1 MVKMPYEPTAEMKD
15 EAQRGLDWRSEFGR
29 GGTEVGIARARDI
42 VNGKN
47 LSEDTVK
54 RMRSFFARHEV
65 DKEAQ
70 GFRPGEDNYPSNGRI
85 AWALWGGDAGKSWA
99 DDIVEDIV
107 DQEDMDMDEENRAAP
122 DELKVGDFVEWNSSG
137 GMAMGQIEHIMTEGT
152 LGIPD
157 SDFSIDATEEDP
169 AALIRIFRDDKAT
182 EVLVGHRFSTLR
194 KISPIRS
201 AGARPYANEHA
212 ARIHEPSQYD
222 ALRRRNNA
230 GGDGIDFIFGIKEG
244 TSEIQAIRF
253 RTQFFTVDEAKSWLK
268 RNNFE
273 AIEFEPATKD
283 ARSMQDGGEF
293 DMISREM
300 EEAAMAG
307 AENID
312 QVDDQDDDLEVQS
325 ERYSRDG
332 LEVRSMHM
340 DDQVVDAGKRR
351 VKVAVSS
358 EEPVERSYGI
368 EILDHKPGSIDLSFL
383 NSGRAPL
390 LLDHDPTKQIGVVES
405 VALDGSARRLRAT
418 VRFGKNGLAKEVFDD
433 VEDSIRGNISVGYQ
447 INKLEKE
454 GKDTFRAV
462 SWMPMEVSIVS
473 IPADRT
479 VGVGRSAADNLTTTV
494 NATPIK
500 EATMADFDM
509 DAVKAEAARTASKET
524 AEMFRLAA
532 SHNKRDLAE
541 KAVAAGH
548 SLAEFRGQLL
558 DAIGNKPLDTQ
569 DVGLT
574 TKEVRKFSLMTAI
587 RAMANPTDRRAQE
600 EARFEFE
607 ASAAAQRANG
617 IEARGLMIPTDVMR
631 TWAKRDL
638 NTTDDSALIAQ
649 DFRGGDFIDVL
660 RNASSVMQAGATML
674 SGLKGNVTI
683 PKKTAASSAGWI
695 STEGG
700 AASES
705 EFTDGSVTMT
715 PKTLGAF
722 TDLTR
727 LMMMQSSPDIEALV
741 RDDLSRAIALAID
754 LGALQGSGSS
764 GQPTG
769 IKNVSGVNKP
779 SSFAAV
785 NPTFAEVVALET
797 FVAED
802 NALLGNLAYILPAG
816 MYGALKTTAKA
827 SGQGL
832 FVVEQPGNTIN
843 GYRAIVSNQVTSG
856 DLFFGNFAD
865 LLIGMYGGLDIL
877 VDPYSA
883 SSTGNV
889 RIRAMQTVDVAV
901 RNAVSFAFNNDGV

>member
-1 MVKMPYEPTAEMKD
+1 MPYEPTAEMKD

-70 GFRPGEDNYPSNGRI
+70 GFRPGEDGYPSNGRI

-99 DDIVEDIV
+99 DEIVEDIV

-157 SDFSIDATEEDP
+157 SDFSVDATEEDP

-182 EVLVGHRFSTLR
+182 EVLVGHRFSTLK

-201 AGARPYANEHA
+201 AGDRPYPNEHA
-212 ARIHEPSQYD
+212 ARIHDPRQYD
-222 ALRRRNNA
+222 ALRRRNKA
-230 GGDGIDFIFGIKEG
+230 GGDGIDFIFGIKDG

-268 RNNFE
+268 RNNFDP
-273 AIEFEPATKD
+273 IEFEPATKD
-283 ARSMQDGGEF
+283 ARSMQEGGEF

-300 EEAAMAG
+300 EEAAMAD
-307 AENID
+307 EQTTD
-312 QVDDQDDDLEVQS
+312 QIEVQDDDIEIES

-340 DDQVVDAGKRR
+340 DDQVIDAGKRR

-358 EEPVERSYGI
+358 EEPVDRSYGI

-390 LLDHDPTKQIGVVES
+390 LLDHDPTQQIGVVES
-405 VALDGSARRLRAT
+405 VTLDGSARRLRAT
-418 VRFGKNGLAKEVFDD
+418 VRFGKNGLAKDVFDD
-433 VEDSIRGNISVGYQ
+433 VEDGIRGNISVGYQ

-454 GKDTFRAV
+454 GKETFRAV

-532 SHNKRDLAE
+532 AHNKRELAD
-541 KAVAAGH
+541 KAVAAGR
-548 SLAEFRGQLL
+548 SLAEFRGELL
-558 DAIGNKPLDTQ
+558 EAIGNKPLDTQ

-574 TKEVRKFSLMTAI
+574 TKEVRRFSLMTAI

-607 ASAAAQRANG
+607 ASAAAQRAYG
-617 IEARGLMIPTDVMR
+617 TEARGLMIPTDVLR

-638 NTTDDSALIAQ
+638 NTTDDAALIAT

-660 RNASSVMQAGATML
+660 RNASSVMQAGSTML
-674 SGLKGNVTI
+674 SGLKGNITI

-727 LMMMQSSPDIEALV
+727 LMMMQSSLDIEALV
-741 RDDLSRAIALAID
+741 RDDLSRALALAID

-779 SSFAAV
+779 TSFAAA

-797 FVAED
+797 AVAED
-802 NALLGNLAYILPAG
+802 NALLGNLAYILPAS

-865 LLIGMYGGLDIL
+865 LLVGMYGGLDIL
-877 VDPYSA
+877 VDPYSSA
-883 SSTGNV
+883 SSGNV
-889 RIRAMQTVDVAV
+889 RIRALQTVDVAV
-901 RNAVSFAFNNDGV
+901 RNAVSFAYNNDGV

>member
-1 MVKMPYEPTAEMKD
+1 MPYEPTAEMKD

-70 GFRPGEDNYPSNGRI
+70 GFRPGEDGYPSNGRI

-99 DDIVEDIV
+99 DDIVEDLLE
-107 DQEDMDMDEENRAAP
+107 DEEDMDVEDESRA
-122 DELKVGDFVEWNSSG
+122 
-137 GMAMGQIEHIMTEGT
+137 
-152 LGIPD
+152 
-157 SDFSIDATEEDP
+157 
-169 AALIRIFRDDKAT
+169 
-182 EVLVGHRFSTLR
+182 
-194 KISPIRS
+194 

-212 ARIHEPSQYD
+212 ARINDPRQYD
-222 ALRRRNNA
+222 ALRRRNDA
-230 GGDGIDFIFGIKEG
+230 GGKGVDFIFGIKDG

-253 RTQFFTVDEAKSWLK
+253 RVQFFTVSEAKAWLE

-273 AIEFEPATKD
+273 PIEFEPATED
-283 ARSMQDGGEF
+283 ARSMQGGGEF
-293 DMISREM
+293 DMIGREM
-300 EEAAMAG
+300 EEAAMADEQN
-307 AENID
+307 AD
-312 QVDDQDDDLEVQS
+312 QIEVQDDDLEMTA
-325 ERYSRDG
+325 ERYSREG
-332 LEVRSMHM
+332 LEVRAMHM

-358 EEPVERSYGI
+358 EEPVERSFGI

-405 VALDGSARRLRAT
+405 VTLDGSARRLRAT

-479 VGVGRSAADNLTTTV
+479 VGVGRSAADDLTTTV

-500 EATMADFDM
+500 EATMAEFDM

-532 SHNKRDLAE
+532 AHNKRELAD
-541 KAVAAGH
+541 KAVAAGR
-548 SLAEFRGQLL
+548 SLAEFRGELL

-574 TKEVRKFSLMTAI
+574 SKEVRKFSLMAAI
-587 RAMANPTDRRAQE
+587 RAMANPTDRRAQD

-617 IEARGLMIPTDVMR
+617 TESRGLMIPTDVLR

-660 RNASSVMQAGATML
+660 RNASSVMQAGSTML

-705 EFTDGSVTMT
+705 EFTDGSVTMS

-754 LGALQGSGSS
+754 LGALQGSGLS

-779 SSFAAV
+779 TSFAAAS
-785 NPTFAEVVALET
+785 PTFAEVVALET
-797 FVAED
+797 AVAED

-843 GYRAIVSNQVTSG
+843 GYRAIVSNQVTAG

-877 VDPYSA
+877 VDPYSS

-901 RNAVSFAFNNDGV
+901 RNAVSFAYNNDGV

>member
-70 GFRPGEDNYPSNGRI
+70 GFRPGEDGYPSNGRI

-99 DDIVEDIV
+99 DDITEDLLE
-107 DQEDMDMDEENRAAP
+107 DEEDMDVEDESRA
-122 DELKVGDFVEWNSSG
+122 D
-137 GMAMGQIEHIMTEGT
+137 
-152 LGIPD
+152 
-157 SDFSIDATEEDP
+157 
-169 AALIRIFRDDKAT
+169 
-182 EVLVGHRFSTLR
+182 
-194 KISPIRS
+194 
-201 AGARPYANEHA
+201 GARPYANEHA
-212 ARIHEPSQYD
+212 ARIHDPRKYD
-222 ALRRRNNA
+222 ALRRRNDA
-230 GGDGIDFIFGIKEG
+230 GGKGVDFIFGIKDG

-253 RTQFFTVDEAKSWLK
+253 RVQFFTVAEAKSWLK
-268 RNNFE
+268 RNNFD
-273 AIEFEPATKD
+273 AIEFEPATED
-283 ARSMQDGGEF
+283 ARSMQDGGDF
-293 DMISREM
+293 DMIFREM
-300 EEAAMAG
+300 EEAAMAD
-307 AENID
+307 EQNTD
-312 QVDDQDDDLEVQS
+312 QIEVQDDDLEMTS

-332 LEVRSMHM
+332 LEVRAMHM

-358 EEPVERSYGI
+358 EEPVERSFGI

-405 VALDGSARRLRAT
+405 VTLDGSARRLRAT

-479 VGVGRSAADNLTTTV
+479 VGVGRSAADDLTTTV

-500 EATMADFDM
+500 EATMAEFDM

-532 SHNKRDLAE
+532 AHNKRELAD
-541 KAVAAGH
+541 KAVAAGR
-548 SLAEFRGQLL
+548 SLAEFRGELL

-574 TKEVRKFSLMTAI
+574 AKEVRKFSLMTAI

-617 IEARGLMIPTDVMR
+617 TEARGLMIPTDVLR
-631 TWAKRDL
+631 TWSKRDL

-649 DFRGGDFIDVL
+649 DYRGGDFIDVL
-660 RNASSVMQAGATML
+660 RNASSVMQAGSTML

-695 STEGG
+695 SSEGG

-715 PKTLGAF
+715 PRTLGAF

-727 LMMMQSSPDIEALV
+727 LMMMQSSLDIEALV

-754 LGALQGSGSS
+754 LGALAGSGSS

-779 SSFAAV
+779 TSFAAA

-797 FVAED
+797 AVAED
-802 NALLGNLAYILPAG
+802 NALLGNLAYILPAS

-877 VDPYSA
+877 VDPYSSA
-883 SSTGNV
+883 SSGNV
-889 RIRAMQTVDVAV
+889 RIRALQTVDVAV
-901 RNAVSFAFNNDGV
+901 RNAVSFAYNNDGV

>member
-1 MVKMPYEPTAEMKD
+1 MPYEPTAEMKD

-70 GFRPGEDNYPSNGRI
+70 GFRPGEDGYPSNGRI

-99 DDIVEDIV
+99 DDIVEDLLE
-107 DQEDMDMDEENRAAP
+107 DEEDMDVEDESRA
-122 DELKVGDFVEWNSSG
+122 
-137 GMAMGQIEHIMTEGT
+137 
-152 LGIPD
+152 
-157 SDFSIDATEEDP
+157 
-169 AALIRIFRDDKAT
+169 
-182 EVLVGHRFSTLR
+182 
-194 KISPIRS
+194 

-212 ARIHEPSQYD
+212 ARINDPRQYD
-222 ALRRRNNA
+222 ALRRRNDA
-230 GGDGIDFIFGIKEG
+230 GGKGVDFIFGIKDG

-253 RTQFFTVDEAKSWLK
+253 RVQFFTVAEAKAWLK

-273 AIEFEPATKD
+273 PIEFEPATED
-283 ARSMQDGGEF
+283 ARSMQGGGEF
-293 DMISREM
+293 DMIGREM
-300 EEAAMAG
+300 EEAAMAD
-307 AENID
+307 EQNTD
-312 QVDDQDDDLEVQS
+312 QIEVQDDDLEMTA
-325 ERYSRDG
+325 ERYSREG
-332 LEVRSMHM
+332 LEVRAMHM

-358 EEPVERSYGI
+358 EEPVERSFGI

-405 VALDGSARRLRAT
+405 VTLDGSARRLRAT

-479 VGVGRSAADNLTTTV
+479 VGVGRSAADDLTTTV

-500 EATMADFDM
+500 EATMAEFDM

-532 SHNKRDLAE
+532 AHNKRELAD
-541 KAVAAGH
+541 KAVAAGR
-548 SLAEFRGQLL
+548 SLAEFRGELL

-574 TKEVRKFSLMTAI
+574 SKEVRKFSLMAAI
-587 RAMANPTDRRAQE
+587 RAMANPTDRRAQD

-617 IEARGLMIPTDVMR
+617 TESRGLMIPTDVLR

-649 DFRGGDFIDVL
+649 DYRGGDFIDVL
-660 RNASSVMQAGATML
+660 RNASSVMQAGSTML

-705 EFTDGSVTMT
+705 EFTDGSVTMS

-754 LGALQGSGSS
+754 LGALQGSGLS

-779 SSFAAV
+779 TSFAAAS
-785 NPTFAEVVALET
+785 PTFAEVVALET
-797 FVAED
+797 AVAED

-843 GYRAIVSNQVTSG
+843 GYRAIVSNQVTAG

-877 VDPYSA
+877 VDPYSS

-901 RNAVSFAFNNDGV
+901 RNAVSFAYNNDGV

>member
-1 MVKMPYEPTAEMKD
+1 MPYEPTAEMKD

-70 GFRPGEDNYPSNGRI
+70 GFRPGEDGYPSNGRI

-99 DDIVEDIV
+99 DDITEDLL
-107 DQEDMDMDEENRAAP
+107 DDEEDMEMEDQSRA
-122 DELKVGDFVEWNSSG
+122 D
-137 GMAMGQIEHIMTEGT
+137 
-152 LGIPD
+152 
-157 SDFSIDATEEDP
+157 
-169 AALIRIFRDDKAT
+169 
-182 EVLVGHRFSTLR
+182 
-194 KISPIRS
+194 
-201 AGARPYANEHA
+201 GARPYANEHA
-212 ARIHEPSQYD
+212 ARIHDPRKYD
-222 ALRRRNNA
+222 ALRRRNDA
-230 GGDGIDFIFGIKEG
+230 GGKGVDFIFGIKDG

-253 RTQFFTVDEAKSWLK
+253 RVQFFTVAEAKAWLK
-268 RNNFE
+268 RNDFE
-273 AIEFEPATKD
+273 PITFEPATED

-300 EEAAMAG
+300 EEAAMAD
-307 AENID
+307 EIEI
-312 QVDDQDDDLEVQS
+312 QDDDLEMTA

-332 LEVRSMHM
+332 LEVRAMHM

-358 EEPVERSYGI
+358 EEPVERSFGI
-368 EILDHKPGSIDLSFL
+368 EILDHKPDSIDLSFL

-405 VALDGSARRLRAT
+405 VTLDGLARRLRAT

-479 VGVGRSAADNLTTTV
+479 VGVGRSAADDLTTTV

-500 EATMADFDM
+500 EATMAEFDM

-532 SHNKRDLAE
+532 AHNKRELAD
-541 KAVAAGH
+541 KAVAAGR
-548 SLAEFRGQLL
+548 SLAEFRGELL

-574 TKEVRKFSLMTAI
+574 AKEVRKFSLMTAI

-617 IEARGLMIPTDVMR
+617 TEARGLMIPTDVLR
-631 TWAKRDL
+631 TWSKRDL
-638 NTTDDSALIAQ
+638 NTSDDSALIAQ
-649 DFRGGDFIDVL
+649 DYRGGDFIDVL
-660 RNASSVMQAGATML
+660 RNASSVMQAGSTML

-705 EFTDGSVTMT
+705 EFTDGSVTLT

-727 LMMMQSSPDIEALV
+727 LMMLQSSLDIEALV

-754 LGALQGSGSS
+754 LGALAGSGSS

-779 SSFAAV
+779 TSFAAA

-797 FVAED
+797 AVAED

-843 GYRAIVSNQVTSG
+843 GYRAIVSNQVTAG

-877 VDPYSA
+877 VDPYTA
-883 SSTGNV
+883 SSSGNV
-889 RIRAMQTVDVAV
+889 RIRALQTVDVAV
-901 RNAVSFAFNNDGV
+901 RNAVSFAYNNDGV

>member
-1 MVKMPYEPTAEMKD
+1 MPYEPTAEMKD

-70 GFRPGEDNYPSNGRI
+70 GFRPGEDGYPSNGRI

-122 DELKVGDFVEWNSSG
+122 DALKVGDFVEWNSSG
-137 GMAMGQIEHIMTEGT
+137 GMAMGQIEHVMTEGT

-157 SDFSIDATEEDP
+157 SDFSVDATEEDP
-169 AALIRIFRDDKAT
+169 AALIRIFRDNKAT
-182 EVLVGHRFSTLR
+182 EVLVGHRFSTLK

-201 AGARPYANEHA
+201 ADARPYANEHA
-212 ARIHEPSQYD
+212 ARIHDPRKYD
-222 ALRRRNNA
+222 ALRRRNDA
-230 GGDGIDFIFGIKEG
+230 GGKGIDFIFGIKDG

-253 RTQFFTVDEAKSWLK
+253 RVQFFTVAEAKAWLK
-268 RNNFE
+268 RNDFE
-273 AIEFEPATKD
+273 PITFEPATED

-300 EEAAMAG
+300 EEAAMAD
-307 AENID
+307 EIEI
-312 QVDDQDDDLEVQS
+312 QDDDLEMTA

-332 LEVRSMHM
+332 LEVRAMHM

-358 EEPVERSYGI
+358 EEPVERSFGI
-368 EILDHKPGSIDLSFL
+368 EILDHKPDSIDLSFL

-405 VALDGSARRLRAT
+405 VTLDGLARRLRAT

-479 VGVGRSAADNLTTTV
+479 VGVGRSAADDLTTTV

-500 EATMADFDM
+500 EATMAEFDM

-532 SHNKRDLAE
+532 AHNKRELAD
-541 KAVAAGH
+541 KAVAAGR
-548 SLAEFRGQLL
+548 SLAEFRGELL

-574 TKEVRKFSLMTAI
+574 AKEVRKFSLMTAI

-617 IEARGLMIPTDVMR
+617 TEARGLMIPTDVLR
-631 TWAKRDL
+631 TWSKRDL

-649 DFRGGDFIDVL
+649 DYRGGDFIDVL
-660 RNASSVMQAGATML
+660 RNASSVMQAGSTML

-695 STEGG
+695 SSEGG

-715 PKTLGAF
+715 PRTLGAF

-727 LMMMQSSPDIEALV
+727 LMMMQSSLDIEALV

-754 LGALQGSGSS
+754 LGALAGSGSS

-779 SSFAAV
+779 TSFAAA

-797 FVAED
+797 AVAED
-802 NALLGNLAYILPAG
+802 NALLGNLAYILPAS

-843 GYRAIVSNQVTSG
+843 GYRAIVSNQVTAG

-877 VDPYSA
+877 VDPYSSA
-883 SSTGNV
+883 SSGNV
-889 RIRAMQTVDVAV
+889 RIRALQTVDVAV
-901 RNAVSFAFNNDGV
+901 RNAVSFAYNNDGV

>member
-1 MVKMPYEPTAEMKD
+1 MPYEPTAEMKD

-70 GFRPGEDNYPSNGRI
+70 GFRPGEDGYPSNGRI

-99 DDIVEDIV
+99 DDITEDLL
-107 DQEDMDMDEENRAAP
+107 DDEEDMEMEDQSRA
-122 DELKVGDFVEWNSSG
+122 D
-137 GMAMGQIEHIMTEGT
+137 
-152 LGIPD
+152 
-157 SDFSIDATEEDP
+157 
-169 AALIRIFRDDKAT
+169 
-182 EVLVGHRFSTLR
+182 
-194 KISPIRS
+194 
-201 AGARPYANEHA
+201 GARPYANEHA
-212 ARIHEPSQYD
+212 ARIHDPRKYD
-222 ALRRRNNA
+222 ALRRRNDA
-230 GGDGIDFIFGIKEG
+230 GGKGVDFIFGIKDG

-253 RTQFFTVDEAKSWLK
+253 RVQFFTVAEAKAWLK
-268 RNNFE
+268 RNDFE
-273 AIEFEPATKD
+273 PITFEPATED

-300 EEAAMAG
+300 EEAAMAD
-307 AENID
+307 EIEI
-312 QVDDQDDDLEVQS
+312 QDDDLEMTA

-332 LEVRSMHM
+332 LEVRAMHM

-358 EEPVERSYGI
+358 EEPVERSFGI
-368 EILDHKPGSIDLSFL
+368 EILDHKPDSIDLSFL

-405 VALDGSARRLRAT
+405 VTLDGLARRLRAT

-479 VGVGRSAADNLTTTV
+479 VGVGRSAADDLTTTV

-500 EATMADFDM
+500 EATMAEFDM

-532 SHNKRDLAE
+532 AHNKRELAD
-541 KAVAAGH
+541 KAVAAGR
-548 SLAEFRGQLL
+548 SLAEFRGELL

-574 TKEVRKFSLMTAI
+574 AKEVRKFSLMTAI

-617 IEARGLMIPTDVMR
+617 TEARGLMIPTDVLR
-631 TWAKRDL
+631 TWSKRDL
-638 NTTDDSALIAQ
+638 NTSDDSALIAQ
-649 DFRGGDFIDVL
+649 DYRGGDFIDVL
-660 RNASSVMQAGATML
+660 RNASSVMQAGSTML

-715 PKTLGAF
+715 PRTLGAF

-727 LMMMQSSPDIEALV
+727 LMMMQSSLDIEALV

-779 SSFAAV
+779 TSFAAA

-797 FVAED
+797 AVAED
-802 NALLGNLAYILPAG
+802 NALLGNLAYILPAS

-877 VDPYSA
+877 VDPYSSA
-883 SSTGNV
+883 SSGNV
-889 RIRAMQTVDVAV
+889 RIRALQTVDVAV
-901 RNAVSFAFNNDGV
+901 RNAVSFAYNNDGV

>member
-1 MVKMPYEPTAEMKD
+1 MPYK
-15 EAQRGLDWRSEFGR
+15 
-29 GGTEVGIARARDI
+29 
-42 VNGKN
+42 
-47 LSEDTVK
+47 
-54 RMRSFFARHEV
+54 
-65 DKEAQ
+65 
-70 GFRPGEDNYPSNGRI
+70 
-85 AWALWGGDAGKSWA
+85 
-99 DDIVEDIV
+99 
-107 DQEDMDMDEENRAAP
+107 
-122 DELKVGDFVEWNSSG
+122 
-137 GMAMGQIEHIMTEGT
+137 
-152 LGIPD
+152 
-157 SDFSIDATEEDP
+157 
-169 AALIRIFRDDKAT
+169 
-182 EVLVGHRFSTLR
+182 
-194 KISPIRS
+194 
-201 AGARPYANEHA
+201 NEHA
-212 ARIHEPSQYD
+212 ARIRDPRQYD
-222 ALRRRNNA
+222 ALRRRNDA
-230 GGDGIDFIFGIKEG
+230 GGNGVDFIFGIKDG

-253 RTQFFTVDEAKSWLK
+253 KSDTFTAAQAKAWLK

-273 AIEFEPATKD
+273 PIEFEPAID
-283 ARSMQDGGEF
+283 DERSMQTDDVFDTIAADMESRAMEIDMEITTDEENAANRDKVSMNLNLGPEVASVDPEANQEYWQKMATFWDVSEDVARRQLCANCEYFDNAVEMQAQMEQITLDKFDLDGGGRGYCTKF
-293 DMISREM
+293 DFICHNLRTC
-300 EEAAMAG
+300 MAFEPK
-307 AENID
+307 AY
-312 QVDDQDDDLEVQS
+312 QMPDDE
-325 ERYSRDG
+325 ERYSREN

-340 DDQVVDAGKRR
+340 EEQIIDTGKRR

-358 EEPVERSYGI
+358 EEPVERSFGI

-405 VALDGSARRLRAT
+405 VTLDGSARRLRAT
-418 VRFGKNGLAKEVFDD
+418 VRFGKYGLAKEVFDD
-433 VEDSIRGNISVGYQ
+433 VEDSIRGNISVGYH

-479 VGVGRSAADNLTTTV
+479 VGVGRSAADDLTTTV

-500 EATMADFDM
+500 EAKMAEFDM

-532 SHNKRDLAE
+532 AHNKRELAE
-541 KAVAAGH
+541 KAVANGH
-548 SLAEFRGQLL
+548 SLAQFRGELL

-569 DVGLT
+569 DIGLT

-617 IEARGLMIPTDVMR
+617 TEARGLMIPTDVLR
-631 TWAKRDL
+631 SWAKRDL

-700 AASES
+700 ASSES

-715 PKTLGAF
+715 PRTLGAF

-727 LMMMQSSPDIEALV
+727 LMMMQSSLDIEALV

-754 LGALQGSGSS
+754 LGGLQGSGSS

-779 SSFAAV
+779 TSFAAA

-797 FVAED
+797 AVAED
-802 NALLGNLAYILPAG
+802 NALLGNLAYILPAS

-877 VDPYSA
+877 VDPYSSA
-883 SSTGNV
+883 SSGNV
-889 RIRAMQTVDVAV
+889 RIRALQTVDVAV
-901 RNAVSFAFNNDGV
+901 RNAVSFAYNNDGV